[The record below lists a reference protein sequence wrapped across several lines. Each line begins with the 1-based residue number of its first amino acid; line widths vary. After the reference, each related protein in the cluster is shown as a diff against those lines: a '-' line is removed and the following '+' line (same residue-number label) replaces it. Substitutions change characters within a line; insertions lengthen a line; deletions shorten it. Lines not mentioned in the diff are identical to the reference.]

1 MCCENVYIVQS
12 HGSFLVKVLWTPPP
26 PQGSPQFRIFK
37 FLTPGGGREEGDWVI
52 KLFIREMP
60 RIQILV
66 PLISV
71 KHMIIF

>member
-37 FLTPGGGREEGDWVI
+37 FLTPGGGRVTDPYLG
-52 KLFIREMP
+52 KSAYNLFNNTYLTIHD
-60 RIQILV
+60 LDYACT
-66 PLISV
+66 
-71 KHMIIF
+71 